1 MVAAGVLILTGFMG
15 AGKSAVGR
23 ELARRLGWR
32 FVDLD
37 REVEALAGKPVPR
50 IFAED
55 GEERF
60 RALETEALRSALSG
74 GRTVVAT
81 GGGVLLRDENRSLLA
96 PHLTVNLR
104 APLEVCVARV
114 LGSGEARPLLEGP
127 DPLDAARR
135 LWREREPLYRW
146 VPRQVDTAGRDP
158 GAVAEEILRRYGAEL
173 GRAMDPGEP
182 G

>member
-1 MVAAGVLILTGFMG
+1 MAAGVLILTGFMG

-55 GEERF
+55 GEGRF
-60 RALETEALRSALSG
+60 RDLESEALRRVLEGEA
-74 GRTVVAT
+74 TVVAA
-81 GGGVLLRDENRSLLA
+81 GGGVLVREENRRLLA
-96 PHLTVNLR
+96 RHLTVNLT
-104 APLEVCVARV
+104 APLEECVSRAMA
-114 LGSGEARPLLEGP
+114 SGERRPLLEGC

-135 LWREREPLYRW
+135 LWREREHLYRS
-146 VPRQVDTAGRDP
+146 VPRQVETAGRAP
-158 GAVAEEILRRYGAEL
+158 GAVAGEILRRYGGEL
-173 GRAMDPGEP
+173 GREMDPGEP

>member
-1 MVAAGVLILTGFMG
+1 MG

-37 REVEALAGKPVPR
+37 REIEALAGKPVPR

-55 GEERF
+55 GESRF
-60 RALETEALRSALSG
+60 RALETEALRRALG
-74 GRTVVAT
+74 GERRVVAT
-81 GGGVLLRDENRSLLA
+81 GGGVLLREENRKLLA
-96 PHLTVNLR
+96 RHLTVNLL
-104 APLEVCVARV
+104 APVEECVARV
-114 LGSGEARPLLEGP
+114 AESGEARPLLEGP

-135 LWREREPLYRW
+135 LWREREHLYRS
-146 VPRQVDTAGRDP
+146 VPRQVETAGRGPDS
-158 GAVAEEILRRYGAEL
+158 VAEEILRRYGAEL
-173 GRAMDPGEP
+173 GREMDPGEP